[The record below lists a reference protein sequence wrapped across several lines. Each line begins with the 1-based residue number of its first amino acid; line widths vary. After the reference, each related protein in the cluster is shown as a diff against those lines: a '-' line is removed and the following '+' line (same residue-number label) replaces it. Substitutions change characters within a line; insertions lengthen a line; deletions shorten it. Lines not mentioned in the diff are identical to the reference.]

1 MDDDLP
7 NVFYMK
13 VVPVAPPGTM
23 ITRTERLSLT
33 DWERT
38 VACVAR
44 WIENELVYYEPN
56 RPEFWKQSSYG
67 EVTCRVF

>member
-1 MDDDLP
+1 
-7 NVFYMK
+7 
-13 VVPVAPPGTM
+13 M

-44 WIENELVYYEPN
+44 WIENELDHYDPN
-56 RPEFWKQSSYG
+56 RPEFSKQSSYG
-67 EVTCRVF
+67 KVTRRVF